1 MLIKHGLLL
10 ALIIVSSGCATVI
23 SGTRQEIKIN
33 SKPEGATVTIVE
45 TCDKKVSM
53 TVTTPA
59 VVNLPRSYSYHVIFD
74 KDGYYPTRRGIGR
87 KANNA
92 IIADL
97 ILLPAHWVGSALG
110 LIFAGGDHLTGAIF
124 TLYPE
129 EINIELKEMPA
140 KDEK

>member
-1 MLIKHGLLL
+1 MAIKHGLLL
-10 ALIIVSSGCATVI
+10 IIILLSAGCATVI

-33 SKPEGATVTIVE
+33 TKPEGATVVIEE

-53 TVTTPA
+53 VVITPA
-59 VVNLPRSYSYHVIFD
+59 VVNLPRSYSYHVIID

-97 ILLPAHWVGSALG
+97 LLLPAHPVGSALG
-110 LIFAGGDHLTGAIF
+110 LIFGGIDHLTGAIW

-129 EINIELKEMPA
+129 EINVELSEQPVKKE
-140 KDEK
+140 E